1 MGFMSC
7 ALAASVPVAEVLS
20 GFRASLATDCH
31 AFVSKFHFQQPKDQI
46 EMSKFERCMTTRRLY
61 GNQTMAYLTGVHHP
75 VTLTTAGKDED
86 PEYGNL
92 IWALPT
98 MDYVVSNFIRNH
110 GTYSHNERDVL
121 EFFLRKGDFYVD
133 IGANVGS
140 YVVPMAE
147 RVGDEGLVWAFEPF
161 RLVRQILTANVA
173 INGLSN
179 VHIFDFGLGNKT
191 DSVRCKYDGEE
202 DVQIRTLD
210 SLPMSR
216 HIRLMKIDVEVNM
229 TEVLHGARKA
239 LRKHR
244 PILSIEADFPSDDD
258 VYPIL
263 KQFHYTCKKAVPA
276 HAVTLCVPPGHESA
290 FQALRLPR
298 EGL

>member
-191 DSVRCKYDGEE
+191 DSVRCKSPSFRKTTNMGCTGIYRQSEESTSRQNRIMYDGEE

-263 KQFHYTCKKAVPA
+263 KQFHYT
-276 HAVTLCVPPGHESA
+276 
-290 FQALRLPR
+290 
-298 EGL
+298 